1 MSRKKLI
8 LVLNKKYISLS
19 SVQIN
24 FMYIWK
30 ISDTK
35 ATQISVK
42 NIIKITLQNIE
53 LKHIEDL
60 LSPYIECGGDNSQNN
75 LIF

>member
-53 LKHIEDL
+53 
-60 LSPYIECGGDNSQNN
+60 CGGDNSQNN

>member
-1 MSRKKLI
+1 MSREKLI

-53 LKHIEDL
+53 LK
-60 LSPYIECGGDNSQNN
+60 YISKIY
-75 LIF
+75 LAPI

>member
-53 LKHIEDL
+53 LKHISKIYL
-60 LSPYIECGGDNSQNN
+60 API
-75 LIF
+75 